1 MKTSS
6 TTSKRQRVLWLLLL
20 LIPLGAQAQD
30 FASIFFADETESDY
44 IGQYNYNG
52 KRKNG
57 FGIERQKG
65 GGLYVGDFSED
76 NISGRGMLISPQKG
90 ISHVPGAAVYV
101 GGWFEGKKRGK
112 GRCYDAEGKLIYSGR
127 FEKDKPTQAEPMGE
141 DSEVQRFA
149 MVDWD
154 DDLYIGEVRGD
165 IPEGFGMRAQ
175 TDGSVLICPHRIGE
189 PQGVGMIVY
198 APDTWEVGK
207 WTEDS
212 FKSIVT
218 SQAAQTDR
226 EAFLQLRK
234 QANKEARALLFEAAS
249 NFAQAGLTVSEITSG
264 NSGGGATSVAVA
276 DGDASGAVASGKS
289 REYYQTLYNKWESK
303 AKKTYEDRVRHKSSA
318 TTAGDHRV
326 ANADAKLLRTYQK
339 SMRQTRL
346 MAQKSGYQIT
356 QSAYETISF

>member
-1 MKTSS
+1 MTSS
-6 TTSKRQRVLWLLLL
+6 AQRALWLLLL
-20 LIPLGAQAQD
+20 LIPLGVQAQD
-30 FASIFFADETESDY
+30 FASIFFADEAESDY
-44 IGQYNYNG
+44 IGQFNYNG

-57 FGIERQKG
+57 FGIERLKG

-90 ISHVPGAAVYV
+90 ISHVPGAVVYV

-112 GRCYDAEGKLIYSGR
+112 GRCYDAEGTLIYSGR
-127 FEKDKPTQAEPMGE
+127 FEKDKPTQADPMGE
-141 DSEVQRFA
+141 EAEEQRFA

-154 DDLYIGEVRGD
+154 EDLYIGEVRGD
-165 IPEGFGMRAQ
+165 IPEGFGLRAQ

-198 APDTWEVGK
+198 APDTWEVGM

-218 SQAAQTDR
+218 SQAAQADR
-226 EAFLQLRK
+226 TTFLQLRK
-234 QANKEARALLFEAAS
+234 QLNKEARALLFEAAT
-249 NFAQAGLTVSEITSG
+249 NFAQAGLTVAEITSG
-264 NSGGGATSVAVA
+264 NSGGGAAAASAAVA
-276 DGDASGAVASGKS
+276 DGDAGGSVASGKS
-289 REYYQTLYNKWESK
+289 LEYYQTIYNKWESK

-346 MAQKSGYQIT
+346 MAQKNGYQIT
-356 QSAYETISF
+356 QSTYETISF